1 MSSIAEIAIAN
12 SIIELARRC
21 GLKPSQVD
29 GNIEFH
35 HSDTDPY
42 HRAYFQVEFFSNS
55 SDEPEK
61 TEKFFKLLGM
71 ENTWTL
77 TGPDLEDIEEKL
89 EKALALAPRE
99 RAR

>member
-1 MSSIAEIAIAN
+1 MSSIAEIGIAN

-35 HSDTDPY
+35 LFDSEPSRRSFY
-42 HRAYFQVEFFSNS
+42 QVEFFSNS
-55 SDEPEK
+55 SEEPEK

-99 RAR
+99 RTR